1 MSAAFFV
8 FTEENRVLVL
18 QNVVV
23 IDATGAPPKKG
34 MTVVIN
40 GDRIDSIGKNGA
52 TQIPDG
58 ASIVACYGKFL
69 IPGLWDMHVHWYDN
83 RYLKLF
89 ITNGVTGIRMMWGS
103 TDHFEWRKQEA
114 NGSLICPRIVIG
126 STILDGYEC

>member
-1 MSAAFFV
+1 MRFWGKSKFFFFSLFLSAAFFV

-58 ASIVACYGKFL
+58 ASIG
-69 IPGLWDMHVHWYDN
+69 GLQ
-83 RYLKLF
+83 R
-89 ITNGVTGIRMMWGS
+89 
-103 TDHFEWRKQEA
+103 
-114 NGSLICPRIVIG
+114 
-126 STILDGYEC
+126 